1 MKTFGIDPGKWRTS
15 EKDQKLADD
24 ARFLRDWQR
33 WHREQ
38 LDEALAGPHRN
49 VLEPLMAL
57 LEKLNM
63 QSGKA
68 LIDFIRTQN
77 WHVIDPET
85 KLVVLHEINS
95 AIVKLRTRNGM
106 SPLDDGLPG
115 DRSTVFQTIR
125 LIVVPFEE
133 KPAQSFSAKQER

>member
-1 MKTFGIDPGKWRTS
+1 MKTFGIDPGEWRTS
-15 EKDQKLADD
+15 EKDQNLGDD
-24 ARFLRDWQR
+24 ARLLCDWRR

-57 LEKLNM
+57 LKKLNM

-95 AIVKLRTRNGM
+95 AIVKLCTRNGM
-106 SPLDDGLPG
+106 SSFDDGLPG
-115 DRSTVFQTIR
+115 DCSTVFQTIR
-125 LIVVPFEE
+125 LIVVPFGG
-133 KPAQSFSAKQER
+133 KPAESFSAKQER

>member
-1 MKTFGIDPGKWRTS
+1 VLDHSTQVQRHPLS
-15 EKDQKLADD
+15 ERGDD
-24 ARFLRDWQR
+24 AYMTPPC
-33 WHREQ
+33 
-38 LDEALAGPHRN
+38 ATAA
-49 VLEPLMAL
+49 LEPLMAL
-57 LEKLNM
+57 LEKSNM

-133 KPAQSFSAKQER
+133 KPAHSFSAKQER